1 MSLIIRHNKD
11 RNMYGVGK
19 ETSTVVLQKPEVNEI
34 FQELRKQFTKS
45 CMKLPK
51 LVVNIGGAFVHE
63 KDSFNKKLGRKL
75 AESRIKPIEMSIEV
89 GDYQTNEEAIYI
101 VLRGVDSQLEASYT
115 VTMKVYRDS
124 GDARIMAVNTRSW
137 R

>member
-11 RNMYGVGK
+11 REEYSVGK
-19 ETSTVVLQKPEVNEI
+19 ETSTVVMQKPEVNEI

-45 CMKLPK
+45 CLKRP
-51 LVVNIGGAFVHE
+51 VITVNIGGAFVHA
-63 KDSFNKKLGRKL
+63 KDAFNKKLGRSL
-75 AESRIKPIEMSIEV
+75 AQSRIKPLEMNIEV
-89 GDYQTNEEAIYI
+89 GDYQHSDEAIWI
-101 VLRGVDSQLEASYT
+101 VLRGIDRSLEVAYT

-124 GDARIMAVNTRSW
+124 GESRIMGISTRSW

>member
-11 RNMYGVGK
+11 KVMYGVGK
-19 ETSTVVLQKPEVNEI
+19 ETSTVVMQKPEVNEI

-51 LVVNIGGAFVHE
+51 IVVSIGGAFVHE
-63 KDSFNKKLGRKL
+63 KDSFNKKLGREL
-75 AESRIKPIEMSIEV
+75 ATSRIKPVEMSIEV
-89 GDYQTNEEAIYI
+89 GDYQTNEESIYI
-101 VLRGVDSQLEASYT
+101 VLRGVDNALEVAYT

-124 GDARIMAVNTRSW
+124 GDSRIMAIHTRSW